1 LDTIVDFD
9 DIVGAKLIILEANN
23 TNVVSLT
30 CTDANG
36 DYYAIAI
43 PNVIYKKF
51 EKEEVTDGEGRV
63 GHTGVSETTDGEKES
78 SSDVGEE
85 DNSGDASE
93 DQGTATGEEN
103 S

>member
-1 LDTIVDFD
+1 MDTIIDFD
-9 DIVGAKLIILEANN
+9 DIVGIKLVTIEASN
-23 TNVVSLT
+23 TNFVVLT
-30 CTDANG
+30 CKDDNG
-36 DYYAIAI
+36 DYCTIAI

-51 EKEEVTDGEGRV
+51 AKEEMTDGEGRV

-78 SSDVGEE
+78 NSDVGEE

-93 DQGTATGEEN
+93 DQGTATGEED